1 MISISSLLLKS
12 SLLRKSILTNLKS
25 KYFHELG
32 LSIPVKNDYWA
43 HLSENDSYNSF
54 SEIFI
59 KQEYED
65 ILPEIQYNK
74 ILDLGAHY
82 GYFSL
87 WLQAKTGAKNFR
99 SLLVEPS
106 SLCRCSLENLVSQ
119 PKLSGR
125 FKYLIGALG
134 NPKNK
139 NLQFFERPFMASS
152 NFDFSQKAP
161 SKKINIVTQ
170 DEITESLEPPY
181 DLIKCDIEGA
191 EWEFIQHYQEILFQ
205 SRYLIMEW
213 HSWHNGGGG
222 FEKIIQGVENLGFE
236 LVKSFQPRE
245 AKTAVGEVGLFLA
258 QNKSFE
264 N

>member
-65 ILPEIQYNK
+65 ILPKIQYNK

-87 WLQAKTGAKNFR
+87 WLQAKTGAKEL
-99 SLLVEPS
+99 SL
-106 SLCRCSLENLVSQ
+106 
-119 PKLSGR
+119 
-125 FKYLIGALG
+125 F
-134 NPKNK
+134 
-139 NLQFFERPFMASS
+139 
-152 NFDFSQKAP
+152 
-161 SKKINIVTQ
+161 INRT
-170 DEITESLEPPY
+170 
-181 DLIKCDIEGA
+181 
-191 EWEFIQHYQEILFQ
+191 LFT
-205 SRYLIMEW
+205 
-213 HSWHNGGGG
+213 
-222 FEKIIQGVENLGFE
+222 V
-236 LVKSFQPRE
+236 
-245 AKTAVGEVGLFLA
+245 
-258 QNKSFE
+258 
-264 N
+264 